1 MTVTFSRRN
10 LLLSAGS
17 TAALAVT
24 APRLSLAQTRVDITR
39 GTVQALTDPATWRA
53 SPVARADVAQFLVR
67 ELIERKFL
75 RETPLLIA

>member
-17 TAALAVT
+17 TAALAVA

-39 GTVQALTDPATWRA
+39 GTVQALPIAITDFVGEQDTGRGITG
-53 SPVARADVAQFLVR
+53 V
-67 ELIERKFL
+67 I
-75 RETPLLIA
+75 